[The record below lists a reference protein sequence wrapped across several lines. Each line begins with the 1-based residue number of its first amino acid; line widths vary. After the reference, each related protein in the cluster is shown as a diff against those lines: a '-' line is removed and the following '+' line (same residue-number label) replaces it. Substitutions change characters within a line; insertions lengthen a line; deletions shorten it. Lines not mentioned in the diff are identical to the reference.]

1 MLKIEVKGVSVPDYF
16 KENGKLFLD
25 ISEESD
31 VTWFSLVEELNEIS
45 EIANEAVFPISI
57 PETEKNKYIISS
69 AYYENTGDYEPIDV
83 VVSSGVSVLRSVKI
97 VVTGVTEV
105 IELDL
110 RVTDD
115 HWIELF
121 GGALVRDYINGTFN
135 YTEQALI
142 NNWTNDFSYTDG
154 DAGIYFPVAF
164 YGKWFA
170 RDTTIVEDYR
180 PWFHVLGILQR
191 AFCAIGWKFTCPILE
206 SNVGRRVIC
215 YILQE
220 TSLFID
226 RDAAAIFVGI
236 LEIVNGWTTI
246 QFTSITDPSG
256 SFIDDSYY
264 EVPGIYDFNINW
276 KVVFPQTGPPF
287 NEFLAVITYQLVKET
302 ENGIEILRES
312 EFKHGL
318 PGDSPEPIEFTQ
330 RAVTLAIGERVYV
343 RWRTSY
349 INSDGVP
356 LPTLT
361 GIVEMNV
368 TTRQSVPTEG
378 DILDLKQMVN
388 PDYEFL
394 DFFKGIVHIFNGKF
408 VTNYATREVTM
419 LTPEDTTYF
428 GDNVEGYYQNTVES
442 IGEVLEKSRS
452 VVINDE
458 NKARYVRLRFKDSTD
473 NEIEKLDLP
482 EAEPL
487 YSREIDLGAKL
498 NKEIEDRENPFFEPT
513 LNKRFRFGHLSVAW
527 PNVDPTD
534 MPVLVDND
542 EGELS
547 FKIGPRIAIAR
558 AGAIQSN
565 NVNITDFTFKGT
577 HGWLM
582 VPYAWQKSDYTFGGN
597 PIKENLV
604 FGNMEGDLSRFW
616 YNDLV
621 AKRTSKVI
629 SFTVLDSFDAIKKL
643 SFRNLIK
650 GYYEGREWVL
660 RLIAKEDVS
669 LTEREGVLTLVPNKY
684 VGCDAVPDPG
694 DGDACL
700 NFPKL
705 LVSQNCFDYT
715 LSSGGTAESTI
726 ETETIEVSFD
736 GGVNWVEQ
744 SVIGCIDH
752 SGENFIA
759 RLIVVYTDD
768 CPTSV
773 VSKIIRPCRATNLD
787 VFCQLVDGCLTLT
800 RTGVVDFCIDSES
813 ILYGI
818 NAAATNEYTEPLCDV
833 VEDDVVNWKLV
844 ITSSCCDTI
853 ELEGS
858 CTVPAI
864 PFDCANVQ
872 LEFERVAPFW
882 NYSRV
887 GDMPS
892 NVATDIVQY
901 RETAAEPWTYVWGGR
916 LRMESVQVQRVVVL
930 TDGTVC
936 VSEIYDLSI

>member
-215 YILQE
+215 YILD
-220 TSLFID
+220 TSFNTQPRNALVTLSDEFLLFGTNFLKFDIEED
-226 RDAAAIFVGI
+226 EFGLVNNDPFPGSNVTWLQGSGVYDLVGDVELVKGTNDNDTRTGFFRIFRATNGVDEVYREIPFTVDGDVDA
-236 LEIVNGWTTI
+236 
-246 QFTSITDPSG
+246 ITL
-256 SFIDDSYY
+256 
-264 EVPGIYDFNINW
+264 NINTRGIQLNIDSHIVCAVQI
-276 KVVFPQTGPPF
+276 KGK
-287 NEFLAVITYQLVKET
+287 FLFASATV
-302 ENGIEILRES
+302 
-312 EFKHGL
+312 EFKSRRVL
-318 PGDSPEPIEFTQ
+318 PIE
-330 RAVTLAIGERVYV
+330 
-343 RWRTSY
+343 
-349 INSDGVP
+349 
-356 LPTLT
+356 
-361 GIVEMNV
+361 
-368 TTRQSVPTEG
+368 G
-378 DILDLKQMVN
+378 DTLDLKQMVN

-513 LNKRFRFGHLSVAW
+513 LNKRFRFGNLSVGS

-669 LTEREGVLTLVPNKY
+669 LTEREGVLTLMPNKY

-773 VSKIIRPCRATNLD
+773 VSKIIRPCRATNLN

>member
-215 YILQE
+215 YILD
-220 TSLFID
+220 TSFNTQPRNALVTLSDEFLLFGTNFLKFDIEED
-226 RDAAAIFVGI
+226 EFGLVNNDPFPGSNVTWLQGSGVYDLVGDVELVKGTNDNNTRTGFFRIFRATNGVDEVYREIPFTVDGDVDA
-236 LEIVNGWTTI
+236 
-246 QFTSITDPSG
+246 ITL
-256 SFIDDSYY
+256 
-264 EVPGIYDFNINW
+264 NINTRGIQLNIDSHIVCAVQI
-276 KVVFPQTGPPF
+276 KGK
-287 NEFLAVITYQLVKET
+287 FLFASATV
-302 ENGIEILRES
+302 
-312 EFKHGL
+312 EFKSRRVL
-318 PGDSPEPIEFTQ
+318 PIE
-330 RAVTLAIGERVYV
+330 
-343 RWRTSY
+343 
-349 INSDGVP
+349 
-356 LPTLT
+356 
-361 GIVEMNV
+361 
-368 TTRQSVPTEG
+368 G
-378 DILDLKQMVN
+378 DTLDLKQMVN

-513 LNKRFRFGHLSVAW
+513 LNKRFRFGNLSVGS

-669 LTEREGVLTLVPNKY
+669 LTEREGVLTLMPNKY

-773 VSKIIRPCRATNLD
+773 VSKIIRPCRATNLN